1 MSRFFLEVAYDGGSF
16 GGFQIQANQNTI
28 QGEVEK
34 ALTTLFRISF
44 ELTGASRTDAGVHGL
59 QNFFHFDAPLAIE
72 AKHIYNLKR

>member
-34 ALTTLFRISF
+34 ALNTLFRIPF
-44 ELTGASRTDAGVHGL
+44 ELAGASRPNG
-59 QNFFHFDAPLAIE
+59 
-72 AKHIYNLKR
+72 R